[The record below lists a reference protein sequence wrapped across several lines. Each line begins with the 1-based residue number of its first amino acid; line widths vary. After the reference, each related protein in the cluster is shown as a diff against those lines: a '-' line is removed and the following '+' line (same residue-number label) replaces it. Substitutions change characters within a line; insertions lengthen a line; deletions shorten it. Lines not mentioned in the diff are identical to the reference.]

1 MFGSKKE
8 LEISRSNP
16 GFEEDERRVPKTGVL
31 LLIVMF
37 VAGIFFGWRALDDV
51 ARLPQQPEAISF
63 CADNY
68 RGKTLIAER
77 TVSPYMTQPLYD
89 VNYYDQYTLAGCKFN
104 KLEADAGIPLLIAQR
119 NALSTERRPLLD
131 QY

>member
-37 VAGIFFGWRALDDV
+37 VA
-51 ARLPQQPEAISF
+51 
-63 CADNY
+63 N
-68 RGKTLIAER
+68 
-77 TVSPYMTQPLYD
+77 
-89 VNYYDQYTLAGCKFN
+89 
-104 KLEADAGIPLLIAQR
+104 
-119 NALSTERRPLLD
+119 
-131 QY
+131 